1 MKQEYKAGKRIFA
14 VFTETQ
20 FDTFYIKE
28 KSNKDGV
35 EIYEIGCVLS
45 GGYPQDVS
53 IEWEEEMQG
62 ICSVWTPTANRNRGV
77 WQWFKPTVNCSDI
90 YDGAPIISVIQGEKD
105 NFATVAF
112 SEAEIPVKTSF
123 YVKDFQQQDKVGFKI
138 VLFENDKR
146 QINDFKA
153 EIRIDKRT
161 IPYYRAVADV
171 SEWWKRFY
179 PSKTYV
185 PKGSEAP
192 LYSTWY
198 NFHQSPDQETLLKD
212 LAIAA
217 EMGFKTVILDDGW
230 QIDGVGT
237 AYYDFCGDWAVA
249 ESKFPDFQAFV
260 DGVHALGMK
269 LMVWFP
275 VPFVGYETQDY
286 KKFTGMYLYQ
296 YEEFRAG
303 VVDPRYP
310 AVRRY
315 LVDTY
320 ETMSRKYGLDGL
332 KLDFI
337 DSFMLKDETPAFNAG
352 MDCVTLEESIVK
364 LLEEIQTAL
373 KGIRED
379 FMIEFRQNYV
389 GPSIVRYCNML
400 RVADCAFDS
409 LTNRIGIA
417 DLRMPKYGVAVHSDM
432 LLWGRAETPQNCAL
446 QLLDVM
452 FSVPQISILLQ
463 NSSDEQRKVLKNF
476 VSYWTANADVLLHG
490 DFACDNVKYNYPM
503 LSSEKDGKKIA
514 VAYLPV
520 TSVYC
525 GENLDLFNATGKE
538 SLYVENPEKYE
549 ITAKIYDCFGNELF
563 TQNLCGKFLRLEI
576 PVAGFAALRKAV
588 QE

>member
-1 MKQEYKAGKRIFA
+1 MKEVITAGNRRFS
-14 VFTETQ
+14 VSTQ
-20 FDTFYIKE
+20 TPF
-28 KSNKDGV
+28 KSLTINQISDLDGV
-35 EIYEIGCVLS
+35 QIYEVACSLENAQ
-45 GGYPQDVS
+45 PQPLS
-53 IEWEEEMQG
+53 IEWEDEMQG
-62 ICSVWTPTANRNRGV
+62 ICSVWAPTALRNRGV
-77 WQWFKPTVNCSDI
+77 WQWFKPTVNFSDI
-90 YDGAPIISVIQGEKD
+90 YDGAPIVSVIQGEKD

-112 SEAEIPVKTSF
+112 SEAEIPVNTLF
-123 YVKDFQQQDKVGFKI
+123 YVKDFDQKEKVGFKI

-146 QINDFKA
+146 TITEFKA
-153 EIRIDKRT
+153 QIRVDKRN

-171 SEWWKRFY
+171 TEWWKQFY
-179 PSKTYV
+179 PSNAFV
-185 PKGSEAP
+185 PKGSETP

-198 NFHQSPDQETLLKD
+198 NFHQSPDQATLIKD
-212 LAIAA
+212 LEIAA

-260 DGVHALGMK
+260 DTVHALGMQ

-296 YEEFRAG
+296 HEEFRAG

-310 AVRRY
+310 AVRKY

-320 ETMSRKYGLDGL
+320 ESMSRKYGLDGL

-337 DSFMLKDETPAFNAG
+337 DSFMLKDETPAYNDG
-352 MDCVTLEESIVK
+352 MDCKTLEESIVK

-409 LTNRIGIA
+409 LTNRIGVA
-417 DLRMPKYGVAVHSDM
+417 DLRMPNYDVAVHSDM
-432 LLWGRAETPQNCAL
+432 LLWSSKETPQNCVL

-452 FSVPQISILLQ
+452 FSVPQISVLLQ
-463 NSSDEQRKVLKNF
+463 NSTNEQRKALKHF
-476 VSYWTANADVLLHG
+476 VSYWTENADVLLHG
-490 DFACDNVKYNYPM
+490 EFACDNVKYNYPM
-503 LSSEKDGKKIA
+503 LSSQKGNKKIA
-514 VAYLPV
+514 VAYLPM
-520 TSVYC
+520 TSVYH
-525 GENLDLFNATGKE
+525 GEELDLFNATEKE
-538 SLYVENPEKYE
+538 SLCVENPENYA
-549 ITAKIYDCFGNELF
+549 IQATVYDCFGNVVLQKEV
-563 TQNLCGKFLRLEI
+563 CGERLWLDV
-576 PVAGFAALRKAV
+576 PVAGRVRLTR
-588 QE
+588 

>member
-1 MKQEYKAGKRIFA
+1 MKECIKAGNRTFSVCTATKFERFSIRQ
-14 VFTETQ
+14 T
-20 FDTFYIKE
+20 FDKE
-28 KSNKDGV
+28 GV
-35 EIYEIGCVLS
+35 QIYELS
-45 GGYPQDVS
+45 FSLNNKQPQTLS
-53 IEWEEEMQG
+53 LEWEDEMQG
-62 ICSVWTPTANRNRGV
+62 ICSVWAPTANRNRGV
-77 WQWFKPTVNCSDI
+77 WQWFKPTVNFSDI

-112 SEAEIPVKTSF
+112 SEAEIPVKTYF
-123 YVKDFQQQDKVGFKI
+123 YVKDFNQQDKVGFKI

-146 QINDFKA
+146 TIKDFKA
-153 EIRIDKRT
+153 QIRIDKRD

-171 SEWWKRFY
+171 TKWWKEFY
-179 PSKTYV
+179 PSNPFV
-185 PKGSEAP
+185 PKDSETP

-198 NFHQSPDQETLLKD
+198 NFHQSPDQATLLKD
-212 LAIAA
+212 LAVAA
-217 EMGFKTVILDDGW
+217 DMGFKTVILDDGW

-286 KKFTGMYLYQ
+286 KKFEGMYLYQ
-296 YEEFRAG
+296 HEEFRAG

-310 AVRRY
+310 QVRKY

-320 ETMSRKYGLDGL
+320 EGMSRKYGLDGL

-337 DSFMLKDETPAFNAG
+337 DSFMLKDETPAYGEG
-352 MDCVTLEESIVK
+352 MDCATLEESIVK

-417 DLRMPKYGVAVHSDM
+417 DLRMPAYDVAVHSDM
-432 LLWGRAETPQNCAL
+432 LLWGKEEKPQNCAL
-446 QLLDVM
+446 QLLDVL
-452 FSVPQISILLQ
+452 FSVPQISVLLQ
-463 NSSDEQRKVLKNF
+463 NSTEKQRKVLKNF
-476 VSYWTANADVLLHG
+476 VSYWTENADVLLHG
-490 DFACDNVKYNYPM
+490 EFACDNVKYNYPV
-503 LSSEKDGKKIA
+503 LSSQKDGKKIMA
-514 VAYLPV
+514 TYLPV
-520 TSVYC
+520 VSVYN
-525 GENLDLFNATGKE
+525 GERLDLFNATEKD
-538 SLYVENPEKYE
+538 SLLVENPQKHEV
-549 ITAKIYDCFGNELF
+549 IATIYDCFGEKVS
-563 TQNLCGKFLRLEI
+563 TETLCGELLRLEV
-576 PVAGFAALRKAV
+576 PSAGRVNLTVK
-588 QE
+588 